1 MINKLALLGGD
12 DTVPGG
18 AWGGGWNDDQ
28 QSAPTPNAGGVSEA
42 NNQGGETFDDLGV
55 SDIDE
60 IREDVEEIKA
70 NYKKIL
76 DIEKNYVK
84 EVNQEAMSGAMRQV
98 DTLVHQSVAKSKKVR
113 EKLTVL
119 KAKNVKYE
127 SQQAENSTKAMWRN
141 NQLRSLTR
149 AVSEAT
155 GNVNSAADHFFT
167 VVAKRAVRN
176 YCIVAEVDENQK
188 ANIEQRAESDPYGM
202 QAEISQKLE
211 SFGVSDATLDKIEE
225 LEHQN
230 REIRAIGEAVK
241 QLNTMFEQMATMV
254 YEQGEKLDEIAANVA
269 QTRDHVAAAKVEI
282 IQAESLQKGVRK
294 RKLCIALLCI
304 VIIVILIVVL
314 MM

>member
-1 MINKLALLGGD
+1 MINRLALLGGD
-12 DTVPGG
+12 DAAPGG
-18 AWGGGWNDDQ
+18 AWGGGWDDEQ
-28 QSAPTPNAGGVSEA
+28 QSAPNAGGVSKSE
-42 NNQGGETFDDLGV
+42 NQACETFDDLGV

-60 IREDVEEIKA
+60 IRQDVNEIKA
-70 NYKKIL
+70 NYQKVL
-76 DIEKNYVK
+76 EIERSYVK
-84 EVNQEAMSGAMRQV
+84 EVNQEAMSGAMRKV
-98 DTLVHQSVAKSKKVR
+98 DALVQQSVIKGKRVR

-119 KAKNVKYE
+119 KSKNVKFE

-155 GNVNSAADHFFT
+155 GNVQSAADHFFA
-167 VVAKRAVRN
+167 VVAKRSVRN
-176 YCIVAEVDENQK
+176 YCIVAEVDDDQK
-188 ANIEQRAESDPYGM
+188 AQIEMRAENDPYGM

-230 REIRAIGEAVK
+230 REIRKIGEAVK
-241 QLNTMFEQMATMV
+241 SLNQMFEQMATMV

-304 VIIVILIVVL
+304 IIVVILVL
-314 MM
+314 VLLDF

>member
-12 DTVPGG
+12 DAVPGG

-28 QSAPTPNAGGVSEA
+28 QSAPAPNAGGVSEA
-42 NNQGGETFDDLGV
+42 NTQGGETFDDLGV

-76 DIEKNYVK
+76 EIEKNYVK
-84 EVNQEAMSGAMRQV
+84 EVNQEAMSGAMRKV
-98 DTLVHQSVAKSKKVR
+98 DTLVQQSVVKSKKVR

-119 KAKNVKYE
+119 KAKNVKFE

-155 GNVNSAADHFFT
+155 GNVQSAADHFFT
-167 VVAKRAVRN
+167 IVAKRAVRS
-176 YCIVAEVDENQK
+176 YCIVAEVDDNQK
-188 ANIEQRAESDPYGM
+188 AHIEQRAEDDPYGM

-241 QLNTMFEQMATMV
+241 QLNQMFEQMATMV